1 MLALYRRVFIA
12 LTGAALGAALALPAS
27 ALDRRVRIVNNTG
40 YTMGEFYG
48 SNKGSKSW
56 EEDIFGSEVL
66 GPYSSVMIN
75 FDDGTGYCQFDF
87 KAVFNDGD
95 VLVRKGVNVCEIGTF
110 TYE

>member
-1 MLALYRRVFIA
+1 MNFTRQVVAGVTAAAILAA
-12 LTGAALGAALALPAS
+12 SALPAA
-27 ALDRRVRIVNNTG
+27 ALDRRVKIVNNTG
-40 YTMGEFYG
+40 FTIVRFYG